1 LKYEA
6 VEVEALGQGVVTQI
20 VRAALDALLPEPLR
34 RLEAAGELACET
46 CETCDFLLLP
56 VLLPSA
62 ALARKAA
69 FLHGFGARF
78 ESRWGHS
85 GLSRCEETA

>member
-6 VEVEALGQGVVTQI
+6 VEVETLGQGVVTEI
-20 VRAALDALLPEPLR
+20 VRAARDALLPKPLR

-46 CETCDFLLLP
+46 NEFLLLP

-62 ALARKAA
+62 ALAREAA

-78 ESRWGHS
+78 ESRWGPFW
-85 GLSRCEETA
+85 A

>member
-1 LKYEA
+1 MKYEA
-6 VEVEALGQGVVTQI
+6 VEVEALGQGVVTEI

-46 CETCDFLLLP
+46 CEFLLLP

-62 ALARKAA
+62 ALAREAA
-69 FLHGFGARF
+69 
-78 ESRWGHS
+78 
-85 GLSRCEETA
+85 